1 MATTAFKHETATDLE
16 GVTAALLTRGKGILA
31 ADETPLTLGRR
42 FDAVKIESTPTRRRD
57 YRELLITTPGVA
69 DFISGVIL
77 QDETIRQASSTG
89 TPFAD
94 LCLERGML
102 PGIKVDAS
110 TRPLANHPGE
120 RITEGLDGLRDRLA
134 EYRRLGARFAKWR
147 SVIAI
152 AGPLPSTACIVA
164 NAEALARY
172 ASLCQEQGLVPI
184 VEPEVL
190 MTGNH
195 SIERCEQVTGD
206 VLHEVFEAL
215 REEDVRLEEMLLKP
229 NMVVAGE
236 DSPEPADAATVAS
249 ATLRCLRRH
258 VPAAVP
264 GIVFLS
270 GGQRDIDA
278 TRNLNAIARAG
289 GSKPWVLTFS
299 FARALQSA
307 AITAWQGKP
316 DRVAEAQREF
326 HRRARSNGLA
336 TTGRYSDQDEDVA

>member
-1 MATTAFKHETATDLE
+1 
-16 GVTAALLTRGKGILA
+16 
-31 ADETPLTLGRR
+31 
-42 FDAVKIESTPTRRRD
+42 
-57 YRELLITTPGVA
+57 VA

-77 QDETIRQASSTG
+77 QDETIHQASSTG

-94 LCLERGML
+94 LCVERGMI

-147 SVIAI
+147 SVFAI

-190 MTGNH
+190 MTGDH

-206 VLHEVFEAL
+206 VLHAVFEAL

-236 DSPEPADAATVAS
+236 DSPSQPDAATVAT

-270 GGQRDIDA
+270 GGQRDLDA
-278 TRNLNAIARAG
+278 TRNLNAMARAG
-289 GSKPWVLTFS
+289 GPKPWVLTFS

-307 AITAWQGKP
+307 ALTAWQGKP

-326 HRRARSNGLA
+326 HRRARCNGLA
-336 TTGRYSDQDEDVA
+336 TTGRYSDHDEDVA